1 MEILLLI
8 FGAMLICVGL
18 LGVFIPFL
26 PGLPFSYAG
35 LLVLQFISQPF
46 TVKFLVVWAIVVA
59 FVTIFD
65 SLVPTYGSKKFGGT
79 PYGVTGSL
87 FGLFIGIF
95 FFPPVGFVIG
105 PILGAFVGELLGGK
119 ATNTALKA
127 AFGSF
132 AGFMIATGIKVIL
145 AGTMAYY
152 YFINM

>member
-1 MEILLLI
+1 MEMLVLIL
-8 FGAMLICVGL
+8 GAMLICVGL

-46 TVKFLVVWAIVVA
+46 SIKFLVIWAIIVA

-65 SLVPTYGSKKFGGT
+65 SLIPTYGSQKLGGT
-79 PYGVTGSL
+79 AYGITGSL
-87 FGLFIGIF
+87 IGLFIGIL
-95 FFPPVGFVIG
+95 FFPPIGFVTG
-105 PILGAFVGELLGGK
+105 PVLGAFVGELLGGK
-119 ATNTALKA
+119 ATNTAFRVALGA
-127 AFGSF
+127 F
-132 AGFMIATGIKVIL
+132 AGFIIATGIKVIL